1 MTHSET
7 NNFDLRTLWNLLIVK
22 KQRRVW
28 ACNRTRKKIAIFV
41 QTVAVKRVNVDLDIM
56 KQMKYVLREIS
67 IIRQL
72 SQIKENVFTP

>member
-1 MTHSET
+1 MTHSAT

-41 QTVAVKRVNVDLDIM
+41 KTVAVKRG
-56 KQMKYVLREIS
+56 YVSLLRYSEWS
-67 IIRQL
+67 VMPVLPWSHR
-72 SQIKENVFTP
+72 